1 MANTIQTGL
10 KQNNKDYRQFSY
22 FTAGI
27 DVTQQNLDQFD
38 PYIRGRGRIFMHTPP
53 KYMMAQFPTMTRNFK
68 AYLETGYKSVTGIS
82 NMNVD
87 FESFEGGFNGQKFE
101 NVSKVTDETD
111 TMTITLY
118 EQSGSPVRDFIETW
132 VTGVRDP
139 RSGIAHYHGAIQNA
153 NSAYGEK
160 YHTAEFIYYVLD
172 PTAKQIEYA
181 CMFAHAFPKNVDK
194 DHYNY
199 ESGNNGNVEISL
211 DFSVTKYESNYI
223 NQIAQWYMFADA
235 MDWNYLN
242 FNPNANQ
249 SGTASIYYDLSLD
262 ATRPPYIDK
271 NDWKGASVSA
281 LNNAVMNG
289 TGGYADTAKRTDGYA
304 QKPTGGRAYDI
315 PKGNTSVGLGSNNGL
330 KTAFATSGDKN
341 SNW

>member
-1 MANTIQTGL
+1 MADARNTIQTGL
-10 KQNNKDYRQFSY
+10 RKNDKNYKTFSY

-27 DVTQQNLDQFD
+27 DVTQQNLDSFD
-38 PYIRGRGRIFMHTPP
+38 PYIRGRGRIFLHTPP
-53 KYMMAQFPTMTRNFK
+53 KFMMTQFPDLTSNFK
-68 AYLETGYKSVTGIS
+68 SYIETGYKSVTGIS
-82 NMNVD
+82 NMTVD

-111 TMTITLY
+111 TMTITVY
-118 EQSGSPVRDFIETW
+118 EQSGSPVREFLETW

-181 CMFAHAFPKNVDK
+181 CMFAHAFPKNIDK

-199 ESGNNGNVEISL
+199 ESGNNGNVELTL

-242 FNPNANQ
+242 FNPNASLSGNQ
-249 SGTASIYYDLSLD
+249 AVKIWYDLD
-262 ATRPPYIDK
+262 
-271 NDWKGASVSA
+271 
-281 LNNAVMNG
+281 LNNARNPYQG
-289 TGGYADTAKRTDGYA
+289 TDDWKSKLPGEL
-304 QKPTGGRAYDI
+304 RAGMGIANQSYDASGKLQNYRAG
-315 PKGNTSVGLGSNNGL
+315 KGMVN
-330 KTAFATSGDKN
+330 ATSAPTTGIAN
-341 SNW
+341 TNASNMFAYS

>member
-1 MANTIQTGL
+1 MADAKNTIQTGL
-10 KQNNKDYRQFSY
+10 RKNDKNYKKFSY

-27 DVTQQNLDQFD
+27 DVTQQNLDSFD

-53 KYMMAQFPTMTRNFK
+53 KFMMKQFPQLTANFK
-68 AYLETGYKSVTGIS
+68 SYIETGYKSVTGIG
-82 NMNVD
+82 NMSVD
-87 FESFEGGFNGQKFE
+87 FETFEGGFNGQKFE

-111 TMTITLY
+111 TMTITVY
-118 EQSGSPVRDFIETW
+118 EQSGSPVREFMETW

-153 NSAYGEK
+153 NTAYGEK

-181 CMFAHAFPKNVDK
+181 CMFAHAFPKNIDK

-199 ESGNNGNVEISL
+199 ESGNNGNVELTL

-242 FNPNANQ
+242 FNPNANIT
-249 SGTASIYYDLSLD
+249 GGDKVSIWYDLD
-262 ATRPPYIDK
+262 
-271 NDWKGASVSA
+271 
-281 LNNAVMNG
+281 LNNARNPYQGTEDWKNKMPGQLRADMGIANTSMGPNG
-289 TGGYADTAKRTDGYA
+289 TLTNYPA
-304 QKPTGGRAYDI
+304 
-315 PKGNTSVGLGSNNGL
+315 GSG
-330 KTAFATSGDKN
+330 AKN
-341 SNW
+341 STSIPTTGIANANGNKMFNY

>member
-1 MANTIQTGL
+1 MADARNTIQTGL
-10 KQNNKDYRQFSY
+10 RKNDKNYKKFSY

-27 DVTQQNLDQFD
+27 DVTQQNLDSFD

-53 KYMMAQFPTMTRNFK
+53 KFMMKQFPDLTRNFK
-68 AYLETGYKSVTGIS
+68 SYIETGYKSVTGIG
-82 NMNVD
+82 NMSVD
-87 FESFEGGFNGQKFE
+87 FETFEGGFNGQKFE

-111 TMTITLY
+111 TMTITVY
-118 EQSGSPVRDFIETW
+118 EQSGSPVREFMETW

-153 NSAYGEK
+153 NTAYGEK

-181 CMFAHAFPKNVDK
+181 CMFAHAFPKNIDK

-199 ESGNNGNVEISL
+199 ESGNNGNVELTL

-242 FNPNANQ
+242 FNPNASVTKKGEQ
-249 SGTASIYYDLSLD
+249 VSIWYDLDLDNARAPYKANDNWKAWDAQSLRRRVGSD
-262 ATRPPYIDK
+262 AGLANADSIPTTGKSSAYPPTGTTTVDK
-271 NDWKGASVSA
+271 N
-281 LNNAVMNG
+281 
-289 TGGYADTAKRTDGYA
+289 TGKIT
-304 QKPTGGRAYDI
+304 YDY
-315 PKGNTSVGLGSNNGL
+315 
-330 KTAFATSGDKN
+330 
-341 SNW
+341 